1 MRVQVPLVVLSGS
14 TPLPGTCAI
23 LRPMVYEVQAR
34 SVQGRDNGVWRERVT
49 KYVVVDESGR
59 QPRHVAY
66 YIESEKEAQAIA
78 DRLNQQPV

>member
-1 MRVQVPLVVLSGS
+1 
-14 TPLPGTCAI
+14 
-23 LRPMVYEVQAR
+23 MVYEVQAR